1 MRIHIIAHG
10 RVQGVGFRFSAQQ
23 KAVEYNLTG
32 YVRNLANGDVELEV
46 EGEKSKVKDF
56 IEEIESGLNPFIRI
70 DHLKVTRFER
80 KKGYSEFSIE
90 Y

>member
-1 MRIHIIAHG
+1 MRIHIIVHG

-46 EGEKSKVKDF
+46 EGG
-56 IEEIESGLNPFIRI
+56 EI
-70 DHLKVTRFER
+70 
-80 KKGYSEFSIE
+80 
-90 Y
+90 